1 MHAAGQTVDAMIVR
15 PLPDGFAVQFDD
27 SLNAR
32 IDMIRSFYAGDY
44 IARFMPSSRPA
55 SAKPCCHVFSVD

>member
-1 MHAAGQTVDAMIVR
+1 MIDAC
-15 PLPDGFAVQFDD
+15 PPPEGFAVQFDD

-44 IARFMPSSRPA
+44 IAAIHAVEPAGVGKAVLSRI
-55 SAKPCCHVFSVD
+55 FR